1 MKFPAIKTLRGIPV
15 KRSAFLIMAACAA
28 LSLAAPLAVAQANKP
43 IRIGVP
49 TAMQLQVGRDT
60 QDAVKMAIDD
70 INAKGGVLGRKLEMV
85 AADETENPETGISSI
100 KKLTADEKVDV
111 LVGGY
116 TSGVTLAQLP
126 HISAAKTIYLGVG
139 AASPGIQAKVKTDYD
154 NYKYVFRVGP
164 LHSGHQA
171 RQLTGFISSFVKGE
185 LGISKIAIVGENAK
199 WVQDLVPLLKK
210 GATDAGAEVR
220 ATEFFDAQTSDFSPL
235 FSKVKDSGAQYMIV
249 VLSHASSD
257 IFAKQW
263 FDSRFPMPYGGI
275 DVKSMDGDFC
285 ERIGGKSVGEMAANF
300 AVRAPLTP
308 KTIPFFDEF
317 RKRTSRS
324 PVYTAFNANDAVY
337 IYADAVK
344 RANSTEPDKVIKE
357 LEKTNYVGIPGIIQ
371 FDDTHDVKPSGPG
384 YKGPAFLIA
393 QWRDKCSREVVYPK
407 EMRTADFVYPAWIK
421 K

>member
-1 MKFPAIKTLRGIPV
+1 MRLNCRVSPATDAGIVPICPDAENRFTGECCNSPHEGRHEIPTIHILPGLPM
-15 KRSAFLIMAACAA
+15 KRSAFLAAAACAA
-28 LSLAAPLAVAQANKP
+28 LGLATPLALAQASKP

-60 QDAVKMAIDD
+60 QDSIKMAIDD

-85 AADETENPETGISSI
+85 VADETENPETGISAI

-111 LVGGY
+111 LIGGY

-126 HISAAKTIYLGVG
+126 HISSAKTIYLGVG
-139 AASPGIQAKVKTDYD
+139 AASPSIQAKVKTDYD

-164 LHSGHQA
+164 LHAGHQA
-171 RQLTGFISSFVKGE
+171 RQLTDFISTFVKGE

-199 WVQDLVPLLKK
+199 WVQDLVPLLKN
-210 GATDAGAEVR
+210 GATDAGADVR
-220 ATEFFDAQTSDFSPL
+220 ATEFFDTQTSDFSPL
-235 FSKVKDSGAQYMIV
+235 LSKVKDSGAQYLIV

-263 FDSRFPMPYGGI
+263 YDSRFPMPYGGI

-285 ERIGGKSVGEMAANF
+285 ERVGGKSMGEMAANF

-317 RKRTSRS
+317 RKRTRRAPGLHRVRRQRRRVHLRRGRSPGQDHRRTPSSRS
-324 PVYTAFNANDAVY
+324 W
-337 IYADAVK
+337 K
-344 RANSTEPDKVIKE
+344 RPTTSASRASSSST
-357 LEKTNYVGIPGIIQ
+357 
-371 FDDTHDVKPSGPG
+371 
-384 YKGPAFLIA
+384 
-393 QWRDKCSREVVYPK
+393 R
-407 EMRTADFVYPAWIK
+407 RTT
-421 K
+421 